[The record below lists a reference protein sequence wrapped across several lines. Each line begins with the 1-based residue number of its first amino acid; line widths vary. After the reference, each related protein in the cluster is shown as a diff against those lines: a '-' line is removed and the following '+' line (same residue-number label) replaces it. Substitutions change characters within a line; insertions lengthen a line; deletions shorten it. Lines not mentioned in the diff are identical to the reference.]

1 MVTYNC
7 SECNKTF
14 NHRNDY
20 MRHINRK
27 SPCNKNGYFQ
37 MGGSPPEISKAPPKL
52 SKIEKIIEKE
62 SYICFYCKNEFS
74 NKYNLNRHINLVCKV
89 KKQHEKEKEDKYNE
103 LLQRIENNEKK
114 FEDKI
119 TNLENQLREE
129 KEKNNKFIQMNTSDK
144 TINNSKNC
152 NINNIENQNITL
164 NLIAHGREDLDKIDV
179 KYILEALKRGI
190 SSIPVITERIH
201 FNVKYPEYQNV
212 YITNMNQK
220 YGMIYDGKEWKLKD
234 KDTIIEDLYEKKYDF
249 LDENFEN
256 IYNQLSDSQQKAFK
270 RFLDIHDKA
279 DTNKQ
284 FKKIIDKIKQDL
296 KFLLYNNKKMPIDTF
311 NCYRK
316 IQEEEKAEEDLNNQ
330 SKQTVNNIKKNIK
343 YSLCNK
349 KDIPI
354 E

>member
-1 MVTYNC
+1 MVTYSC
-7 SECNKTF
+7 SKCNKKF
-14 NHRNDY
+14 FYKNDY
-20 MRHINRK
+20 TRHINRK
-27 SPCNKNGYFQ
+27 FPCNKNIEFQ
-37 MGGSPPEISKAPPKL
+37 MGGSPPELSKAHPKL
-52 SKIEKIIEKE
+52 SKIEKTIEKE
-62 SYICFYCKNEFS
+62 NHICYYCKNEFS
-74 NKYNLNRHINLVCKV
+74 NKYNLNRHINLVCKI
-89 KKQHEKEKEDKYNE
+89 KKQHEKEKEEKYNE
-103 LLQRIENNEKK
+103 LIQRIENNEKK
-114 FEDKI
+114 FEEKI

-129 KEKNNKFIQMNTSDK
+129 KEKNNKLIQMNTSDK
-144 TINNSKNC
+144 TINNNC
-152 NINNIENQNITL
+152 NINNIENQNITF

-179 KYILEALKRGI
+179 KYILEALKRGT
-190 SSIPVITERIH
+190 SAIPVITERIH
-201 FNVKYPEYQNV
+201 FNQSYPEYQNV

-256 IYNQLSDSQQKAFK
+256 IYNQLSESQQKAFK

-296 KFLLYNNKKMPIDTF
+296 KFLLYNNKKIPIDTF
-311 NCYRK
+311 NRYGK
-316 IQEEEKAEEDLNNQ
+316 IQEKAEEDSNNNNK
-330 SKQTVNNIKKNIK
+330 SKQTVNKNVK
-343 YSLCNK
+343 YKLCNK